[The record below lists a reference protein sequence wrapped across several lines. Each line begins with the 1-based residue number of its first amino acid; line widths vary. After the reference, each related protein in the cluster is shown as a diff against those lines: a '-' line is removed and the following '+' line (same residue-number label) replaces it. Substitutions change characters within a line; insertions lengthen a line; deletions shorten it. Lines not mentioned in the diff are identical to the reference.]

1 MPRRDF
7 TRRADE
13 PVADY
18 IARLEAIPAGELTP
32 QQESARRFY
41 LQSAEEEQQNQS
53 EKAGRGV
60 RPATAIEK
68 SRGDDRPPNPE
79 PAPLARCQQAY
90 RSLSEAE
97 RQQFILWL
105 VRGAPG

>member
-18 IARLEAIPAGELTP
+18 IARLEAIPASELTP

-41 LQSAEEEQQNQS
+41 LQAAEEEQQILA
-53 EKAGRGV
+53 EKSGRGGRSAAAV
-60 RPATAIEK
+60 DKPRDERK
-68 SRGDDRPPNPE
+68 PPPE
-79 PAPLARCQQAY
+79 PAPLERCQQAY
-90 RSLSEAE
+90 RNLSAEE

-105 VRGAPG
+105 VRGDPG

>member
-18 IARLEAIPAGELTP
+18 IARLEAIPASELTP

-41 LQSAEEEQQNQS
+41 LQAAEEEQQNLS
-53 EKAGRGV
+53 EKTGRG
-60 RPATAIEK
+60 RIAASIDKPRDERT
-68 SRGDDRPPNPE
+68 
-79 PAPLARCQQAY
+79 PAPELAPLERCQQAY
-90 RSLSEAE
+90 RSLSAEE

-105 VRGAPG
+105 VRGASG